1 MGQISFFNFGFV
13 RGATKFVEGLQFF
26 VSFWSE
32 ANMHLGIATP
42 QKLVS
47 PNKNHPNGEDPLV
60 QVGEVSFFV
69 TQIYHS
75 LSFIALR

>member
-1 MGQISFFNFGFV
+1 
-13 RGATKFVEGLQFF
+13 
-26 VSFWSE
+26 
-32 ANMHLGIATP
+32 MHLGIATP

-47 PNKNHPNGEDPLV
+47 PNKNHPNREDPLV